1 MFQAK
6 RISTG
11 EFAAIKVI
19 KLEQGDDFGIIQQE
33 ILMMK
38 VRMSKHLKISEGLI
52 NRCLC
57 LFTGLPAPEHR
68 CLLRLLPAPGQA
80 LDLHGVLRRQQPP
93 GHLPQ

>member
-1 MFQAK
+1 MATRHETYSCISSSHSNVFILLFQAK

-38 VRMSKHLKISEGLI
+38 V
-52 NRCLC
+52 
-57 LFTGLPAPEHR
+57 T
-68 CLLRLLPAPGQA
+68 
-80 LDLHGVLRRQQPP
+80 D
-93 GHLPQ
+93 

>member
-1 MFQAK
+1 MLNYDSVVLILATLIIHNIMRSFQSK

-38 VRMSKHLKISEGLI
+38 VIK
-52 NRCLC
+52 
-57 LFTGLPAPEHR
+57 LPTVPKTQIDE
-68 CLLRLLPAPGQA
+68 CW
-80 LDLHGVLRRQQPP
+80 
-93 GHLPQ
+93 

>member
-1 MFQAK
+1 MIFTATRHEAQTSLHTCILLFQAK

-38 VRMSKHLKISEGLI
+38 V
-52 NRCLC
+52 
-57 LFTGLPAPEHR
+57 T
-68 CLLRLLPAPGQA
+68 
-80 LDLHGVLRRQQPP
+80 D
-93 GHLPQ
+93 

>member
-38 VRMSKHLKISEGLI
+38 V
-52 NRCLC
+52 CLD
-57 LFTGLPAPEHR
+57 T
-68 CLLRLLPAPGQA
+68 
-80 LDLHGVLRRQQPP
+80 
-93 GHLPQ
+93 